1 MPNSRDVPKYQWIRD
16 EILSWIE
23 AGSISPGDKLPIESD
38 LATQFSASRQTIR
51 QAVGELV
58 TKGYLERIQGS
69 GTYYVG
75 QPVINATTTNS
86 GIIAIVTTYISD
98 YIFPHIIRGIE
109 ERLRADGY
117 SPLLFTTQNDVAKE
131 RKALEDILS
140 KSVDGVIAE
149 TTKSAYP
156 NPNIDLFKQLQAQG
170 TPVVMIH
177 AAYPDLVTPIIEVDD
192 RKGAYLAVKYLL
204 DNGHTHIGTIMKMD
218 DRQGL
223 RRMEGFLQALTEA
236 GITYNSD
243 HVAFYTTEQQTT
255 ICKTYAQGLL
265 RMDSTMRPTAVF
277 CYNDQIA
284 THLMMALRDSNLS
297 IPDDISVIGFDD
309 APIAAQS
316 YPGLTSIEHPKH
328 AMGEAAAE
336 AVLRLIH
343 RETIPEPVNTFV
355 PKLVERNSVR
365 NLRVSSMI

>member
-1 MPNSRDVPKYQWIRD
+1 MSNSREVPKYQWIRD

-23 AGSISPGDKLPIESD
+23 AGSITPGDKLPIESE

-75 QPVINATTTNS
+75 QPVLNINSANS

-109 ERLRADGY
+109 ERLSADGY

-140 KSVDGVIAE
+140 KSVDGIIAE
-149 TTKSAYP
+149 ATKSAYP
-156 NPNIDLFKQLQAQG
+156 NPNIDLFKQLQLQG

-177 AAYPDLVTPIIEVDD
+177 ATYPDLVTPIIEVDD
-192 RKGAYLAVKYLL
+192 RKGAYLAVKHLL
-204 DNGHTHIGTIMKMD
+204 NNGHTHIGTIMKMD

-223 RRMEGFLQALTEA
+223 RRMEGFLQAITEA
-236 GITYNSD
+236 GSTYNSD

-255 ICKTYAQGLL
+255 ISSNYAQSLL
-265 RMDSTMRPTAVF
+265 RMDPLTRPTAVF

-284 THLMMALRDSNLS
+284 THLMMALRDSDVS

-309 APIAAQS
+309 APMASQS
-316 YPGLTSIEHPKH
+316 YPSLTSIEHPKY

-336 AVLRLIH
+336 TVLHMIH
-343 RETIPEPVNTFV
+343 RETVSEPVHTFL

-365 NLRVSSMI
+365 NLRISNMI